1 MEYTI
6 NFDFNKQ
13 TFELG
18 YPNFQTKEDVALFS
32 NSFCDM
38 AISLIKKQIPQYYHK
53 EFMDDLVIGVEA
65 LIDKPLDYV
74 KEMFNE
80 VTSVKTDSYLNLE
93 INYLDEGDYV
103 ANHVQ
108 GSVDLKGGELWLALI
123 VMMDELLRKAAY
135 VEVVKTYLMTALFMC
150 LTTNLGLGEDNK
162 QWN

>member
-13 TFELG
+13 TFDLG

-38 AISLIKKQIPQYYHK
+38 AISLIKKQIPQYYYK

-74 KEMFNE
+74 KEMFE
-80 VTSVKTDSYLNLE
+80 VTSGKTDSYLNLE

-103 ANHVQ
+103 TNHVQ
-108 GSVDLKGGELWLALI
+108 GSVNLKGGELWLALI
-123 VMMDELLRKAAY
+123 IMTDELLRKAAY
-135 VEVVKTYLMTALFMC
+135 VEVFQTYLMTALFQC
-150 LTTNLGLGEDNK
+150 LTTKLGLGEGNK
-162 QWN
+162 KWN